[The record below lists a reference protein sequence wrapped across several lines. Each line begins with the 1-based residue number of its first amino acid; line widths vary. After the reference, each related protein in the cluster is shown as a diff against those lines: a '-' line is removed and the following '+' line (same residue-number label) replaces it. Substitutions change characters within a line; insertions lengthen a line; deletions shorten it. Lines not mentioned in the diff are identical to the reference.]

1 MADTTRFSWRAVA
14 LSAVL
19 GGTLGY
25 LMFTRTQAPEPAARA
40 VTTRPG
46 LYQDEQETVN
56 LFKNAS
62 PSVVY
67 INVDH
72 QGNGNIIRSAGSGF
86 VWDNDGHIVTNL
98 HVVGES
104 DTAEVHDDQGTVYQ
118 AEVIGLAPENDIAV
132 LQVKPSAALRPIPV
146 GTSDDL
152 QVGQKVFAIG
162 NPFGLS
168 RTLTTGIV
176 SAVGRALPVSRDER
190 PIENAIQTDAAIN
203 PGNSG
208 GPLLDS
214 VGRLI
219 GMNTA
224 IRSSPNGTNVGIG
237 FAVPVDTI
245 NRVVPELIRTGRG
258 RVTLGLTVSD
268 GLTLAIRAPNA
279 IGVAVVGVVP
289 GSPAEAAKFIP
300 WQRNEFNQVV
310 PGDVILKI
318 NDAPIRSAADLD
330 EVLRHFK
337 PGDSIKVTSW
347 RAGQVYDKKIMLNS
361 AMKLPL

>member
-1 MADTTRFSWRAVA
+1 MADTARFSWRAVL

-19 GGTLGY
+19 GGGLGY
-25 LMFTRTQAPEPAARA
+25 VMFTRTQPPEAASRI

-46 LYQDEQETVN
+46 LYADELETVD
-56 LFKNAS
+56 LFKNAA

-67 INVDH
+67 INVDR
-72 QGNGNIIRSAGSGF
+72 QSNGSTIRSAGSGF
-86 VWDNDGHIVTNL
+86 VWDDQGHIVTNL

-104 DTAEVHDDQGTVYQ
+104 DTAEVHDDQGTVYK
-118 AEVIGLAPENDIAV
+118 ADVIGLAPENDIAV
-132 LQVKPSAALRPIPV
+132 LQVQPSRALRPIPV
-146 GTSDDL
+146 GTSSDL

-214 VGRLI
+214 YGRLI
-219 GMNTA
+219 GVNTA
-224 IRSSPNGTNVGIG
+224 IRSSPNGTNVGVG
-237 FAVPVDTI
+237 FAVPVDTV

-258 RVTLGLTVSD
+258 RVTMGLTVSD
-268 GLTLAIRAPNA
+268 NLSRMIRGPNE
-279 IGVAVVGVVP
+279 IGVAVIGVVP
-289 GSPAEAAKFIP
+289 GSAAEAAGFIP
-300 WQRNEFNQVV
+300 WRQNEFNQIV
-310 PGDVILKI
+310 PGDVIGKV
-318 NDAPIRSAADLD
+318 NDTPIASAADLD
-330 EVLRHFK
+330 EALRHYK
-337 PGDSIKVTSW
+337 PGDAVKITFW
-347 RAGQVYDKKIMLNS
+347 HAGRVYDKKVMLDS
-361 AMKLPL
+361 AMKKRQ